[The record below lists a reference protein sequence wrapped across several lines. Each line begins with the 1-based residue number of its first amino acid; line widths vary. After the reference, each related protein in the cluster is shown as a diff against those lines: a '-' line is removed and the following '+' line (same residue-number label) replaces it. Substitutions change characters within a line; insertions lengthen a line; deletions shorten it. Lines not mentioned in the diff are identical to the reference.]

1 MSDPVSDRVTRPSPA
16 TRPEDICPHPPDLGE
31 LATRPHSPA
40 IYPASVWRCDEPAQA
55 DLMLAGKLAGYV
67 YQRDGHPNGDQ
78 LAEQCR
84 MLHGAERA
92 VVTSSG
98 MSAMSAALLA
108 FLQAGDHVLVG
119 RYLYGKSQTL
129 LVAEGSRLGIES
141 TLADTCDL
149 AAVEAAM
156 RPQTRLMVVET
167 IANPRLQVADI
178 AALAELAHRHNARL
192 LVDNTFATP
201 LLCRPID
208 LGADLVLESIT
219 KMMNG
224 HSDVILGLLAG
235 RAAGWERV
243 PRAISAWGLASAP
256 FECWLAARGLATM
269 AVRMDRAFENAARAA
284 RLLAGRNEVRQVD
297 YPGLES
303 HPHHALARR
312 QLNGRYG
319 SIVTFH
325 LPGGTAAAT
334 AFLQAARRIPFCPS
348 LGEVA
353 TTISHP
359 ESTSHRALTAAER
372 SALGIDGGTL
382 RLSVGIESSDY
393 IEECLI
399 EGLIAAAKAGTM

>member
-1 MSDPVSDRVTRPSPA
+1 M
-16 TRPEDICPHPPDLGE
+16 RPEDICPHLPDLDAGI
-31 LATRPHSPA
+31 TRPHSPA
-40 IYPASVWRCDEPAQA
+40 IYPASVWRCDEPSQA
-55 DLMLAGKLAGYV
+55 DRMLAGQIAGYV

-84 MLHGAERA
+84 LLHAADRA
-92 VVTSSG
+92 AVTSSG
-98 MSAMSAALLA
+98 MSALSAALLA
-108 FLQAGDHVLVG
+108 FLRAGDHVVVG

-129 LVAEGSRLGIES
+129 LIAEGGRLGIES
-141 TLADTCDL
+141 GLADTCDL

-156 RPQTRLMVVET
+156 RPNTRLIVVET

-178 AALAELAHRHNARL
+178 PGLAELAHRHNAWL

-201 LLCRPID
+201 LLCRPLE

-256 FECWLAARGLATM
+256 FECWLAARGLATL
-269 AVRMDRAFENAARAA
+269 AVRMDRAFANAERAA
-284 RLLAGRNEVRQVD
+284 RLLASRREVRQVD
-297 YPGLES
+297 YPGLEE
-303 HPHHALARR
+303 HPQHALARR
-312 QLNGRYG
+312 QLNGRFG
-319 SIVTFH
+319 SMVTFH
-325 LPGGTAAAT
+325 LPGGTSAAT
-334 AFLQAARRIPFCPS
+334 AFLRAARRIPFCPS

-359 ESTSHRALTAAER
+359 ESTSHRALTVAER
-372 SALGIDGGTL
+372 AALGIDGGTL

-393 IEECLI
+393 IEECLV
-399 EGLIAAAKAGTM
+399 EGLA

>member
-1 MSDPVSDRVTRPSPA
+1 M
-16 TRPEDICPHPPDLGE
+16 RPEDICPHPPE
-31 LATRPHSPA
+31 LPNLPTRPHAPA

-55 DLMLAGKLAGYV
+55 DQMLAGQIPGYV

-84 MLHGAERA
+84 LLHGADKA
-92 VVTSSG
+92 VITSSG
-98 MSAMSAALLA
+98 MSALSAAVLA
-108 FLQAGDHVLVG
+108 FLRAGDHVVVG

-129 LVAEGSRLGIES
+129 LIAEGGRLGIES

-156 RPQTRLMVVET
+156 QPRTRLLVVET

-178 AALAELAHRHNARL
+178 AALAELAHRHQAWL
-192 LVDNTFATP
+192 LIDNTFATP
-201 LLCRPID
+201 LLCRPLE

-224 HSDVILGLLAG
+224 HSDVILGMLAG

-243 PRAISAWGLASAP
+243 PRALSAWGLASAP

-269 AVRMDRAFENAARAA
+269 AVRMDRAFDNALRAA
-284 RLLAGRNEVRQVD
+284 RLLASRSEVRLVD

-303 HPHHALARR
+303 HPQHELARS
-312 QLNGRYG
+312 QLAGRYG

-325 LPGGTAAAT
+325 LPGGTPAAT
-334 AFLQAARRIPFCPS
+334 AFLRAARRLPFCPS

-359 ESTSHRALTAAER
+359 ESTSHRALSVADRA
-372 SALGIDGGTL
+372 ALGIDGGTL

-393 IEECLI
+393 IEECLL
-399 EGLIAAAKAGTM
+399 EGLAAAAQSGAA